1 MDIDPALIWTAMLT
15 LVVGPMA
22 WVFRSTMTELKEA
35 KDLLR
40 LTREQ
45 YVSKQDLQSDLAAID
60 KKLDRLEGLLIKV
73 IGNLKLE

>member
-15 LVVGPMA
+15 VVIGPMA

>member
-60 KKLDRLEGLLIKV
+60 KKLDR
-73 IGNLKLE
+73 

>member
-73 IGNLKLE
+73 IGNLKLD